1 VRLVVVIAASAAA
14 CNARSSIAV
23 DAAPGNDARRDAP
36 ASPDAR
42 ACTGGDGHATDANGN
57 CFVFFLGPKT
67 WVQAKAAC
75 EALPASFAKITSAAQ
90 NVVIEGL
97 AHGHVAFFGATDSV
111 NEGTFLWTDG
121 SSLTYNNFR
130 AGVPDNGG
138 GGMYQEDCL
147 VIEGNKT
154 PDDTWDDRPC
164 DPSEVP
170 TSGNFAY
177 LCEY

>member
-1 VRLVVVIAASAAA
+1 VE
-14 CNARSSIAV
+14 
-23 DAAPGNDARRDAP
+23 
-36 ASPDAR
+36 
-42 ACTGGDGHATDANGN
+42 
-57 CFVFFLGPKT
+57 
-67 WVQAKAAC
+67 AKAAC
-75 EALPASFAKITSAAQ
+75 EAQPGGKFAKITSAAQ

-97 AHGHVAFFGATDSV
+97 AHGHATFFGATDSAT
-111 NEGTFLWTDG
+111 EGTFLWTDG
-121 SSLTYNNFR
+121 TPLTYNNFR

-138 GGMYQEDCL
+138 NVYQEDCL
-147 VIEGNKT
+147 IIEGNKT

>member
-1 VRLVVVIAASAAA
+1 VRLAVVIAASACSAH
-14 CNARSSIAV
+14 SSITI
-23 DAAPGNDARRDAP
+23 DAAPGGDARRDA
-36 ASPDAR
+36 AMPDTR
-42 ACTGGDGHATDANGN
+42 ACTGGDGHATDATGN

-67 WVQAKAAC
+67 WVEGKAAC
-75 EALPASFAKITSAAQ
+75 EALPGGKFAKITSAAQ

-97 AHGHVAFFGATDSV
+97 AHGHATFFGATDSAT
-111 NEGTFLWTDG
+111 EGTFLWTDG
-121 SSLTYNNFR
+121 TPLTYNNFR

-138 GGMYQEDCL
+138 NVYQEDCL
-147 VIEGNKT
+147 IIEGNKT